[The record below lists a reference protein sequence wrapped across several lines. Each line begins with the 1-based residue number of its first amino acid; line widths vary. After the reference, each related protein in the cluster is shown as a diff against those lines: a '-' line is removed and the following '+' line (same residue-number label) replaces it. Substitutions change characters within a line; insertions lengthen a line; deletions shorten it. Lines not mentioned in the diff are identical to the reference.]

1 VRRVDLARATLWTH
15 LVGFCCGKEK
25 TMKFLTIGLPFA
37 LLGAP
42 TSASAGV
49 IHISDSLPFATFLSA
64 SNPSP
69 GEGVISV
76 VVIVIL
82 GVVARFRSYIV

>member
-1 VRRVDLARATLWTH
+1 
-15 LVGFCCGKEK
+15 
-25 TMKFLTIGLPFA
+25 MKLRTFGLSFA

-42 TSASAGV
+42 TLVSAAT
-49 IHISDSLPFATFLSA
+49 INISDSISGVATVFAA

-76 VVIVIL
+76 VVIVVL
-82 GVVARFRSYIV
+82 GVVARFRSFIV

>member
-1 VRRVDLARATLWTH
+1 LAAPLRTH
-15 LVGFCCGKEK
+15 LVDFCGGTEK
-25 TMKFLTIGLPFA
+25 TMKFITFGLSFA

-42 TSASAGV
+42 TLAQAGA
-49 IHISDSLPFATFLSA
+49 INISDSLTATVNVLTA

-69 GEGVISV
+69 GEGAISV
-76 VVIVIL
+76 LVIVIL

>member
-1 VRRVDLARATLWTH
+1 
-15 LVGFCCGKEK
+15 
-25 TMKFLTIGLPFA
+25 MKFMTFGLTFA
-37 LLGAP
+37 LLSAP
-42 TSASAGV
+42 TLASAGA
-49 IHISDSLPFATFLSA
+49 ITISDSLPATFHMLAA

-82 GVVARFRSYIV
+82 GVVARFRSFIV

>member
-1 VRRVDLARATLWTH
+1 
-15 LVGFCCGKEK
+15 
-25 TMKFLTIGLPFA
+25 MKFMALGLTFA

-42 TSASAGV
+42 TLARAGV
-49 IHISDSLPFATFLSA
+49 INISDSITSTVSLLAS

-69 GEGVISV
+69 GEGAISV
-76 VVIVIL
+76 LVIVIL

>member
-1 VRRVDLARATLWTH
+1 
-15 LVGFCCGKEK
+15 
-25 TMKFLTIGLPFA
+25 MKFMTFALVSA

-42 TSASAGV
+42 TLASAAV
-49 IHISDSLPFATFLSA
+49 ISFSDSLPFATFLSA

-76 VVIVIL
+76 LVIVIL

>member
-1 VRRVDLARATLWTH
+1 
-15 LVGFCCGKEK
+15 
-25 TMKFLTIGLPFA
+25 MKFWTIGLSFA

-42 TSASAGV
+42 TLASAAA
-49 IHISDSLPFATFLSA
+49 INISDSLPVATLVSV

-82 GVVARFRSYIV
+82 GVVARFRSFIV